1 MRTWMQRNQKS
12 LAVLWTEVELPPTAA
27 SAITGVNISPEA
39 SDIART
45 ADSILSGAF
54 TGDLSIALER
64 SSTFC
69 GVVARALFER
79 ASQLAPGTHRTAVIK
94 NAKHLAGTAKE
105 FAQGAKLWRSGELH

>member
-94 NAKHLAGTAKE
+94 NAKNLAGTAKE